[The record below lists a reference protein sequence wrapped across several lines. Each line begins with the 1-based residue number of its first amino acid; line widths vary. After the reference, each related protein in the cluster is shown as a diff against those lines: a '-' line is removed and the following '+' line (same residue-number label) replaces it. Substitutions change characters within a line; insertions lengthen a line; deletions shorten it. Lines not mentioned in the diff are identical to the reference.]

1 MEFKIEM
8 QGLTNLRLITYGIT
22 FQKSNWSAT
31 PMESGFSP
39 TPSQSILDNHESG
52 PISSTM
58 LLREAGVL
66 SNYEC

>member
-8 QGLTNLRLITYGIT
+8 QGLTNPRLITYGIT
-22 FQKSNWSAT
+22 FQKSNWSANT
-31 PMESGFSP
+31 TETGFGP

-58 LLREAGVL
+58 LWREAGVL
-66 SNYEC
+66 FNYEC